1 MPIDP
6 IMLGK
11 LNVASAI
18 EDLDLS
24 AEDVAQISAMY
35 DDYDTRTGEYKD
47 YKHRSMLERGFD
59 QNNGM
64 PGEFEF
70 VQPILMGRTR
80 LAGDRL
86 ESEELDV
93 LSEDGEIYFVADGST
108 SRAAEIGDLIKELRE
123 ASPGFNAHFFDPDAQ
138 ENGQNTYSSSGDG
151 SPWDRLSQ
159 ARSKGKTGVYE
170 SLSRAARR

>member
-11 LNVASAI
+11 LNVASAT

-24 AEDVAQISAMY
+24 PEDVSQISAMY
-35 DDYDTRTGEYKD
+35 DDFDTRTGEYKD
-47 YKHRSMLERGFD
+47 YKHRSMLERGYD
-59 QNNGM
+59 QNDGM
-64 PGEFEF
+64 PGEFEY
-70 VQPILMGRTR
+70 VQPVLMGRTR

-93 LSEDGEIYFVADGST
+93 LNENGEIYFVADGST

-123 ASPGFNAHFFDPDAQ
+123 ALPGFNAHFIDPDADS
-138 ENGQNTYSSSGDG
+138 EGNGTG
-151 SPWDRLSQ
+151 SKEGNPWDRLSEQ
-159 ARSKGKTGVYE
+159 RSKGKAGPYE
-170 SLSRAARR
+170 ALKRARR